1 MLHHIQL
8 FHLDLNLSNDFLSK
22 FDKANFFIDYLYG
35 IDDFNLEIT
44 RKKYEDLCMDLWKKC
59 LIKIDEALQL
69 AKLKKE
75 EIDEI
80 ILVGGSTR
88 TPKVKEMVKNYFNG
102 KEPLQ
107 NVNPD
112 EVVAY
117 GAALVPYLD
126 LKI

>member
-1 MLHHIQL
+1 
-8 FHLDLNLSNDFLSK
+8 
-22 FDKANFFIDYLYG
+22 
-35 IDDFNLEIT
+35 
-44 RKKYEDLCMDLWKKC
+44 
-59 LIKIDEALQL
+59 
-69 AKLKKE
+69 
-75 EIDEI
+75 
-80 ILVGGSTR
+80 
-88 TPKVKEMVKNYFNG
+88 MVKNYFNG